1 MRAWTAALL
10 RSLPVFRSQPAH
22 PTPRKGDRVVVAMSG
37 GVDSSVTAKL
47 LAEQDYDL
55 SAVFMRNWDTR
66 DESGTDSG
74 CEWKKDW
81 EDVQRVCRMLDIP
94 CEMVDLSREYWTR
107 VFEPALEMWESGETP
122 NPDVWCNREVKYGAL
137 VDRLIRKDAWL
148 ATGHYADK
156 TWARPPLNL
165 SNLFAYD
172 KIPPRPQLRR
182 PADRTKDQTYYLSAI
197 PEASLAQTLFPLA
210 PYKKTEVREMAQKWG
225 LPTAEREES
234 MGICFVGEK
243 RRFDDF
249 IAQYIPSKPGPIID
263 MTNGKTVGK
272 HDGLFTFTIGQNARI
287 KGMPQK
293 MIVARKDAKANAI
306 YVVPGSTH
314 PALYSSSMIVD
325 KWKWIWADTPP
336 PGVDSSKGLLAQ
348 VQYRYRMLDVP
359 CRVYQQGDGR
369 VKIDFRRP
377 QLSVA
382 PGQVA
387 AIWKNDWCLGFGFHN
402 ASAIDSLLDK
412 EDVSL
417 EAVLDD
423 DDLVQECKAQNTRL
437 IDYFS
442 RVDVLQR
449 LLGYVTGQ
457 IGGDEKGSFKYPY
470 VATEVLCSEIWS
482 IVDTCIRRQDQLLVP
497 FWETVLDK
505 SPEEMKSQVMMAT
518 HFAKVNVEFLSKK
531 PAEMLAF
538 IQAQPNIAERILR
551 HIESPPF
558 ADLLVRII
566 QLDEHPAGAGV
577 LDWLSKENLMSRLI
591 DLLSPAH
598 SSDMHTVVAELIK
611 GIISMAAPSP
621 AAGISDGLN
630 HLPAS
635 NIFARELASREN
647 VSKLVSYI
655 LCDFGPNSQSDQVSP
670 VKEEE
675 GTLAS
680 PKPLSPESAASSVVQ
695 SICIIIELIRQNN
708 SDYFEPYL
716 FHTLRNRLIQVQQ
729 QLQMNPAGGRETL
742 EAAMKEMVNRMG
754 VVHLGP
760 VLELMC
766 EHLPKL
772 QQFLKQPRSLNG
784 PVLTTVGALPPLTF
798 ERYRICE
805 LYAELLH
812 CSNMSLL
819 NRSPEY
825 DHLYDSEGRL
835 QGGLSALEE
844 LAQVIAIGNGS
855 GDNDGMDDDET
866 DEVESAH
873 EFPVSHAPASN
884 LTDSDDDMSGDEP
897 GSSDDDAMEEIAMY
911 DSPAPDPSPAP
922 SGSPSSIAESPA
934 ASPSPSAQSPSP
946 STSPS
951 DIAAFPQH
959 RQNSWSSDTEGPVA
973 RPRSASSR
981 RSVRRSTRDTLA
993 GRPVLGERLKQ
1004 RFLEVNVC
1012 SSLLDLFFDFPWN
1025 NFLHSVVY
1033 DLIHQIL
1040 TGRLDGGYN
1049 RELTV
1054 ALFRDARLMHRIIEG
1069 SKRNDI
1075 ESSAPKGVRLGYM
1088 GHLTLISEDVINALE
1103 HLPPDLRLQIAQY
1116 APQPEWDEYV
1126 TGRYKETKKKDNVLL
1141 GGGKPVIAPSMRN
1154 AGAPQWK
1161 VDEADAIA
1169 ASAPARTEQ
1178 RQAGP
1183 GPGPGSE
1190 MRGEFRRTAQRREG
1204 SADFGAMPMDEEEE
1218 EFSAAPSR
1226 FANYLVQEM
1235 QSSDHLGSSDEAS
1248 DEEEDGGWL
1257 AQSAFELRQP
1267 PVTARQHDNGRRPL
1281 SSSGFEDTF
1290 TPADTSQSTSFQ
1302 DPFEDDTFGPFSDSA
1317 AASGSDPF
1325 NFPSTAATEEFMED
1339 SSFESFG
1346 DFGDFQ
1352 SAGSASFEAEGTL
1365 TPTGADSWSFA
1376 SASSTGSFE
1385 DSFSDRRPSDAGSGS
1400 GPNANRDQDERTA
1413 RDT

>member
-1 MRAWTAALL
+1 MFWR
-10 RSLPVFRSQPAH
+10 
-22 PTPRKGDRVVVAMSG
+22 
-37 GVDSSVTAKL
+37 
-47 LAEQDYDL
+47 
-55 SAVFMRNWDTR
+55 
-66 DESGTDSG
+66 
-74 CEWKKDW
+74 
-81 EDVQRVCRMLDIP
+81 
-94 CEMVDLSREYWTR
+94 
-107 VFEPALEMWESGETP
+107 
-122 NPDVWCNREVKYGAL
+122 
-137 VDRLIRKDAWL
+137 
-148 ATGHYADK
+148 
-156 TWARPPLNL
+156 
-165 SNLFAYD
+165 
-172 KIPPRPQLRR
+172 
-182 PADRTKDQTYYLSAI
+182 
-197 PEASLAQTLFPLA
+197 
-210 PYKKTEVREMAQKWG
+210 
-225 LPTAEREES
+225 
-234 MGICFVGEK
+234 
-243 RRFDDF
+243 
-249 IAQYIPSKPGPIID
+249 
-263 MTNGKTVGK
+263 
-272 HDGLFTFTIGQNARI
+272 
-287 KGMPQK
+287 
-293 MIVARKDAKANAI
+293 
-306 YVVPGSTH
+306 
-314 PALYSSSMIVD
+314 
-325 KWKWIWADTPP
+325 
-336 PGVDSSKGLLAQ
+336 
-348 VQYRYRMLDVP
+348 
-359 CRVYQQGDGR
+359 
-369 VKIDFRRP
+369 
-377 QLSVA
+377 
-382 PGQVA
+382 
-387 AIWKNDWCLGFGFHN
+387 FGFHN
-402 ASAIDSLLDK
+402 AFTIDSLLDR

-417 EAVLDD
+417 EAILDE
-423 DDLVQECKAQNTRL
+423 DDLLQECKAQNTRL

-457 IGGDEKGSFKYPY
+457 IEGDEKGSFKYPY

-482 IVDTCIRRQDQLLVP
+482 IVDTCVNRQDQLLVP

-518 HFAKVNVEFLSKK
+518 HFAKVNVAFLSKK

-538 IQAQPNIAERILR
+538 IQSQPDIVERILR

-566 QLDEHPAGAGV
+566 QLDEHPTGAGV
-577 LDWLSKENLMSRLI
+577 LDWLSRENLMSRLI

-621 AAGISDGLN
+621 AAGVSDGSN
-630 HLPAS
+630 ILPAS
-635 NIFARELASREN
+635 NIFARELAHRTN
-647 VSKLVSYI
+647 VTKLVNYI
-655 LCDFGPNSQSDQVSP
+655 LCDFGTQSQSQTDTSVQEPRS
-670 VKEEE
+670 
-675 GTLAS
+675 GS
-680 PKPLSPESAASSVVQ
+680 QSKPLSPESAASSVVQ

-729 QLQMNPAGGRETL
+729 QLQMNPTGDSRETL

-766 EHLPKL
+766 DNLDRL

-784 PVLTTVGALPPLTF
+784 PVLTTVGSLPPLTF

-855 GDNDGMDDDET
+855 GDNDGMDDDED

-873 EFPVSHAPASN
+873 EFPVSHAPSSA
-884 LTDSDDDMSGDEP
+884 LTDSDDDMSEDEP

-911 DSPAPDPSPAP
+911 DSPAPEASPGPAPPESPA
-922 SGSPSSIAESPA
+922 SIADSPA
-934 ASPSPSAQSPSP
+934 ASPVASAPSP

-959 RQNSWSSDTEGPVA
+959 RQNSWSSDTEAPTS

-981 RSVRRSTRDTLA
+981 RSIRRSTREALA

-1004 RFLEVNVC
+1004 RFLEANVA
-1012 SSLLDLFFDFPWN
+1012 STLLDLFFDFPWN

-1040 TGRLDGGYN
+1040 TGRVDGGYN

-1069 SKRNDI
+1069 SQRNDI
-1075 ESSAPKGVRLGYM
+1075 ERFVRRVCSPSLSKTRPCSSKPKGVRLGYM
-1088 GHLTLISEDVINALE
+1088 GHLTLISEDVIGALE

-1126 TGRYKETKKKDNVLL
+1126 TGRYKETKKKDTSLL

-1154 AGAPQWK
+1154 ANAAQWK
-1161 VDEADAIA
+1161 VDEADAVATPAPGRPEQSPA
-1169 ASAPARTEQ
+1169 A
-1178 RQAGP
+1178 
-1183 GPGPGSE
+1183 E
-1190 MRGEFRRTAQRREG
+1190 MKGEFRRTSRVREG
-1204 SADFGAMPMDEEEE
+1204 SADFSSMPMEEEDEE
-1218 EFSAAPSR
+1218 FDSAPSR
-1226 FANYLVQEM
+1226 FANYLVQEI

-1257 AQSAFELRQP
+1257 AQSTFELRPP
-1267 PVTARQHDNGRRPL
+1267 PVTARQHEDERRPL
-1281 SSSGFEDTF
+1281 SSTSFDDSFAPSGS
-1290 TPADTSQSTSFQ
+1290 SQPSFQ
-1302 DPFEDDTFGPFSDSA
+1302 DPFDDDAFGPFSDTA

-1325 NFPSTAATEEFMED
+1325 TFASNSATEEFMED
-1339 SSFESFG
+1339 SSFDSFG

-1352 SAGSASFEAEGTL
+1352 SAGSGSFEAEGTL

-1376 SASSTGSFE
+1376 SASSGGSFE
-1385 DSFSDRRPSDAGSGS
+1385 DNFATDRRVAE
-1400 GPNANRDQDERTA
+1400 AAAREQDERTA
-1413 RDT
+1413 RDN

>member
-1 MRAWTAALL
+1 MFWR
-10 RSLPVFRSQPAH
+10 
-22 PTPRKGDRVVVAMSG
+22 
-37 GVDSSVTAKL
+37 
-47 LAEQDYDL
+47 
-55 SAVFMRNWDTR
+55 
-66 DESGTDSG
+66 
-74 CEWKKDW
+74 
-81 EDVQRVCRMLDIP
+81 
-94 CEMVDLSREYWTR
+94 
-107 VFEPALEMWESGETP
+107 
-122 NPDVWCNREVKYGAL
+122 
-137 VDRLIRKDAWL
+137 
-148 ATGHYADK
+148 
-156 TWARPPLNL
+156 
-165 SNLFAYD
+165 
-172 KIPPRPQLRR
+172 
-182 PADRTKDQTYYLSAI
+182 
-197 PEASLAQTLFPLA
+197 
-210 PYKKTEVREMAQKWG
+210 
-225 LPTAEREES
+225 
-234 MGICFVGEK
+234 
-243 RRFDDF
+243 
-249 IAQYIPSKPGPIID
+249 
-263 MTNGKTVGK
+263 
-272 HDGLFTFTIGQNARI
+272 
-287 KGMPQK
+287 
-293 MIVARKDAKANAI
+293 
-306 YVVPGSTH
+306 
-314 PALYSSSMIVD
+314 
-325 KWKWIWADTPP
+325 
-336 PGVDSSKGLLAQ
+336 
-348 VQYRYRMLDVP
+348 
-359 CRVYQQGDGR
+359 
-369 VKIDFRRP
+369 
-377 QLSVA
+377 
-382 PGQVA
+382 
-387 AIWKNDWCLGFGFHN
+387 FGFHN

-417 EAVLDD
+417 EAILDE
-423 DDLVQECKAQNTRL
+423 DDLLQECKAQNTRL

-449 LLGYVTGQ
+449 LLGYVTGR
-457 IGGDEKGSFKYPY
+457 IEGDEKGSFKYPY

-482 IVDTCIRRQDQLLVP
+482 IVETCINHQDQLLVP

-505 SPEEMKSQVMMAT
+505 SPEDMKSQVMMAS
-518 HFAKVNVEFLSKK
+518 HFAKVNVAFLNKK
-531 PAEMLAF
+531 PAEMLVF
-538 IQAQPNIAERILR
+538 IQSQPNIAERILR

-566 QLDEHPAGAGV
+566 QLDEQPEGAGV
-577 LDWLSKENLMSRLI
+577 LDWLSRENLMSRLI

-611 GIISMAAPSP
+611 GIISMSAPSP
-621 AAGISDGLN
+621 AAGISDGLS

-635 NIFARELASREN
+635 NVFARELAHRDN
-647 VSKLVSYI
+647 VTKLVSYI
-655 LCDFGPNSQSDQVSP
+655 LCDFGPQRDDDPRTPVQEKASDP
-670 VKEEE
+670 
-675 GTLAS
+675 ARR
-680 PKPLSPESAASSVVQ
+680 PLSPESAASSVVQ

-729 QLQMNPAGGRETL
+729 QLQMNPEGGRETL

-766 EHLPKL
+766 EHLDKL
-772 QQFLKQPRSLNG
+772 QRFLKQPRSLNG
-784 PVLTTVGALPPLTF
+784 PVHTTVGALPPLTF

-819 NRSPEY
+819 NRSSEY

-873 EFPVSHAPASN
+873 EFPVSHAPSSA
-884 LTDSDDDMSGDEP
+884 LTDSDDDMSDDEP

-911 DSPAPDPSPAP
+911 DSPAPEPSPAP
-922 SGSPSSIAESPA
+922 SDSPSPIGESPA
-934 ASPSPSAQSPSP
+934 PSPPVSIPSP

-951 DIAAFPQH
+951 DIAAFPRH
-959 RQNSWSSDTEGPVA
+959 RQNSWSSDAEGPTV

-981 RSVRRSTRDTLA
+981 RSIRRSTRESLA

-1004 RFLEVNVC
+1004 RFLEANVA
-1012 SSLLDLFFDFPWN
+1012 STLLDLFFDFPWN

-1040 TGRLDGGYN
+1040 TGRVDGGYN

-1075 ESSAPKGVRLGYM
+1075 ESSKPKGVRLGYM
-1088 GHLTLISEDVINALE
+1088 GHLTLISEDVIGALE

-1116 APQPEWDEYV
+1116 APQPEWDEYI
-1126 TGRYKETKKKDNVLL
+1126 TGRYKETKKKDSSLL

-1154 AGAPQWK
+1154 AGAAQWK
-1161 VDEADAIA
+1161 VDEADAVATTA
-1169 ASAPARTEQ
+1169 ASRAEQKPAT
-1178 RQAGP
+1178 
-1183 GPGPGSE
+1183 E
-1190 MRGEFRRTAQRREG
+1190 MRGEFRRTSRTREG
-1204 SADFGAMPMDEEEE
+1204 SADFSSMPMDEEDD
-1218 EFSAAPSR
+1218 EFNSAPPR
-1226 FANYLVQEM
+1226 FANYLVQEI

-1257 AQSAFELRQP
+1257 AQSTFELRPP

-1281 SSSGFEDTF
+1281 SSTGFEDSFAAGESSHT
-1290 TPADTSQSTSFQ
+1290 TSLH
-1302 DPFEDDTFGPFSDSA
+1302 DPFEDDAFGPFSDT

-1325 NFPSTAATEEFMED
+1325 TFSSTTTEEFMED
-1339 SSFESFG
+1339 NSFDSFG

-1352 SAGSASFEAEGTL
+1352 SAGSNSFEAEGTL

-1376 SASSTGSFE
+1376 SVSSAGSFE
-1385 DSFSDRRPSDAGSGS
+1385 DNFAERRTSDAG
-1400 GPNANRDQDERTA
+1400 RDQDERTA
-1413 RDT
+1413 